1 MDYSVTAGT
10 GALTVRAD
18 AVRCGADLAVAVA
31 GGTGPHI
38 GAAALGEYEPERGSA
53 TVSCITVRT
62 HRDDRVAC
70 RFAKRLSAALGC
82 TVSVSAG
89 LHVDG
94 AGEAEIAALVENS
107 ERCLDK
113 LLAELKEDET

>member
-1 MDYSVTAGT
+1 MVYSVTAGT

-18 AVRCGADLAVAVA
+18 AVRCGADLAVAVT

-38 GAAALGEYEPERGSA
+38 GASALGEYEPERGSA

-70 RFAKRLSAALGC
+70 RFAKRLAAALGC

-94 AGEAEIAALVENS
+94 AGETEIAALVENS

-113 LLAELKEDET
+113 LLAELKEDKI